1 MFSFGQEK
9 TKRSNRLNL
18 SPVSSQMMRVRQ
30 RASEAILL
38 GVRAALASVVAVGI
52 AQSMKLTYPLYAV
65 VAAVIVTDVSSQ
77 KTQESGVQRLLG
89 TALGAAAGPLF
100 VLALGDSLPVVGAA
114 IVTLIFVCY
123 VAGYGEAAKL
133 AGYVAGLVVLDHSDA
148 PWTYARDRFVETS
161 LGIVLAIV
169 MSLLIPERASRPE
182 HDETDSQTLP

>member
-1 MFSFGQEK
+1 MSPQML
-9 TKRSNRLNL
+9 RL
-18 SPVSSQMMRVRQ
+18 RR
-30 RASEAILL
+30 RAGEAILL
-38 GVRAALASVVAVGI
+38 GVRAALASIIAVGI

-77 KTQESGVQRLLG
+77 RTQDSGVQRLLG
-89 TALGAAAGPLF
+89 TALGAASGPLF
-100 VLALGDSLPVVGAA
+100 VLAFGDSLPVMGAA
-114 IVTLIFVCY
+114 IMTLIFVCY

-169 MSLLIPERASRPE
+169 MSLLIPERLSAQSKRE
-182 HDETDSQTLP
+182 DAKSDGSL